1 MNLNSI
7 KTKFE
12 NKQIDKW
19 TYIDEMYS
27 QHEILF
33 DYCDFIKNTN
43 ISKIEII
50 DGDLI
55 MTFRDSGVKFICTRN
70 DKRLAPFD
78 TLNFGRYEAEELQ
91 MQKNLIDAGFN
102 ILDIGG
108 NYGWYAIHMAKSFPA
123 STIYSFEPIPNTYN
137 HLLKNLSLNEVK
149 NVLAQ
154 PFGLSDSDGS
164 FVFYYD
170 PSLSVNAS
178 LKNLTDKETVEGV
191 NCKVSTLDI
200 WSADKK
206 KIDFIKCD
214 VEGAELLVFKGAIET
229 IKRDKPIVFSE
240 MLRKWTS
247 KFNYHP
253 NDIINHFKSLDYQTF
268 SLDGEHLK
276 PFDLVTE
283 ETTETNY
290 FFLHQEAHQDK
301 IKKFSQN

>member
-108 NYGWYAIHMAKSFPA
+108 NYGWYAIHMAKSFPE

-154 PFGLSDSDGS
+154 PFGLSDSEGS

-253 NDIINHFKSLDYQTF
+253 NDIINHFKSLDYQAF

>member
-7 KTKFE
+7 KDKFE

-19 TYIDEMYS
+19 NYIDAMYA

-43 ISKIEII
+43 ISKIEIV
-50 DGDLI
+50 DGDVI
-55 MTFRDSGVKFICTRN
+55 MTFRDSGVKLICTRN
-70 DKRLAPFD
+70 DKRLAPFE
-78 TLNFGRYEAEELQ
+78 TLNFGGYEAEELQ
-91 MQKNLIDAGFN
+91 MQKDLIDPGFT

-108 NYGWYAIHMAKSFPA
+108 NYGWYAIHMAKCFPT
-123 STIYSFEPIPNTYN
+123 STIYSFEPIPNTFDY
-137 HLLKNLSLNEVK
+137 LVKNLSLNEIK
-149 NVLAQ
+149 NVSAQ
-154 PFGLSDSDGS
+154 LLGLSDSEGS

-178 LKNLTDKETVEGV
+178 LKNLTDKESVEGV

-200 WSADKK
+200 WSANKA

-247 KFNYHP
+247 KFDYHP
-253 NDIINHFKSLDYQTF
+253 NEIIHLFKSLGYSPYVISDRSIKPFTLVDENTIETNFIFLHDQEHKGKIEKF
-268 SLDGEHLK
+268 SL
-276 PFDLVTE
+276 
-283 ETTETNY
+283 
-290 FFLHQEAHQDK
+290 
-301 IKKFSQN
+301 S